1 MKLKQL
7 FKEIPVIWKGNKEA
21 EIEFLTA
28 NSKRVAPGTLFVARR
43 GKTGDGHRFIAEAVS
58 AGAVAI
64 LTDTYDPFLSTT
76 QIIHRDVNSLEPL
89 LSRRFY
95 HDPASKLSI
104 FGVTGT
110 SGKTTTT
117 FLMRHFLEGPCGLVG
132 TISWMTGKKVLP
144 ASLTTP
150 DLLTLMQ
157 LFNEMVEE
165 KCKSAIMEVASH
177 ALDQGRVKDVPFK
190 VAIYTNLSQDHLDYH
205 KTMEEYAEVKS
216 RLFISLEPSGVAIIN
231 GDDAWSSTM
240 IKSCR
245 AKIIRYGLQKD
256 FDLYASH
263 LDISSHGMK
272 FEVHWQGET
281 VLFKTVLIGR
291 FNIYNILAATAGALT
306 QGMCLNAIAKKLEN
320 FLGVPG
326 RLERV
331 VNQKNLQVFVDYSHK
346 PDALKNVLQTLT
358 ELKKG
363 RIITV
368 FGCGG
373 NRDADKRPQMAAIAE
388 SLSDIT
394 IVTNDNP
401 RNEDPQEIAKQI
413 ITGFKNKNYL
423 IELDRKKAITQALK
437 LAKQDDIILIA
448 GKGHETY
455 QIFAHQTIVFDD
467 KQMVKEACRL
477 S

>member
-467 KQMVKEACRL
+467 KQMVKEACSL

>member
-1 MKLKQL
+1 
-7 FKEIPVIWKGNKEA
+7 
-21 EIEFLTA
+21 
-28 NSKRVAPGTLFVARR
+28 
-43 GKTGDGHRFIAEAVS
+43 
-58 AGAVAI
+58 
-64 LTDTYDPFLSTT
+64 
-76 QIIHRDVNSLEPL
+76 
-89 LSRRFY
+89 
-95 HDPASKLSI
+95 
-104 FGVTGT
+104 
-110 SGKTTTT
+110 
-117 FLMRHFLEGPCGLVG
+117 MRHFLEGPCGLVG

-467 KQMVKEACRL
+467 KQMVKEACSL